1 MRTYKGIMASSGMV
15 IGPVERIDRG
25 AVGLHRIVSDPFRER
40 ALYEAAIV
48 LAKDEL
54 QRLQQHA
61 QGNDAD
67 ILIFQIALLE
77 DESFTNEI
85 GDYIAAGAG
94 SAAAVERA
102 EQIFAGRLNN
112 VDDAYIRERSVDV
125 RDACRRVIDIL
136 DGRPRRRLHLD
147 HPVILAADVF
157 FPTDLLSVDRKLILG
172 LASDNDSETSHA
184 AIMARS
190 MGIPA
195 VCRLGEGVAALSAGR
210 QAILDAGNA
219 MLVLDPT
226 PQQLAAAHRRMVRL
240 AKAAQTPDPLAGVP
254 CRTKDGTSF
263 VMLSSAN
270 ISSPE
275 QISAGIKAG
284 ASEVGLIRTE
294 SMFVNAVPEE
304 EQYQAYLSCMEHAG
318 GRPVAIR
325 TGDAG
330 ATDNMVWTDGMQI
343 EADYDEMLHTQLRA
357 LLRAAARG
365 KLRVV
370 VPMVRDTTAWE
381 TFLQKVETCKQE
393 LRERGETF
401 REDMPIGCM
410 IEIPAAALLAGDL
423 IDHGADFLTIDID
436 DLTRCT
442 FGILRKDAK
451 RDFSLDTPAVMRLV
465 RTILLSA
472 AQRNTP
478 IYLCGIAG
486 ADLESIPAFLH
497 AGARGF
503 CTEPAFLNALK
514 AKLIQEDL
522 STPPDCL
529 PE

>member
-1 MRTYKGIMASSGMV
+1 MRTYKGIMASSGLV

-61 QGNDAD
+61 QGDDAD

-102 EQIFAGRLNN
+102 EQIFADRLNN
-112 VDDAYIRERSVDV
+112 VDDEYIRERSVDV

-147 HPVILAADVF
+147 HPVILSADVF
-157 FPTDLLSVDRKLILG
+157 FPTDLLSVDRKMILG
-172 LASDNDSETSHA
+172 LASDTDSETSHA

-195 VCRLGEGVAALSAGR
+195 VCRLGAGVAALANGH

-240 AKAAQTPDPLAGVP
+240 DQAAQKPDPLASVP

-263 VMLSSAN
+263 IMLSSAN

-275 QISAGIKAG
+275 QIAAGLQAG
-284 ASEVGLIRTE
+284 ATQIGLIRTE
-294 SMFVNAVPEE
+294 SLFLKAATEE
-304 EQYQAYLSCMEHAG
+304 EQYQSYLECMEHAQG
-318 GRPVAIR
+318 APVTIR

-343 EADYDEMLHTQLRA
+343 DVDYDVMLHTQLCA
-357 LLRAAARG
+357 LLRAAAKG

-381 TFLQKVETCKQE
+381 TFLQKVEQCKQE
-393 LRERGETF
+393 LRERGEPF

-423 IDHGADFLTIDID
+423 IDHGADFLLIDID
-436 DLTRCT
+436 DLARCT
-442 FGILRKDAK
+442 FGILRKDVK
-451 RDFSLDTPAVMRLV
+451 RDCALDTPAVLRLV
-465 RTILLSA
+465 RTILLAA
-472 AQRNTP
+472 AQRDTP
-478 IYLCGIAG
+478 VCLCGLAG
-486 ADLESIPAFLH
+486 SDLESIPTYLH
-497 AGARGF
+497 AGARAF
-503 CTEPAFLNALK
+503 CTEPAFLSTLK
-514 AKLIQEDL
+514 AKLIQQDL
-522 STPPDCL
+522 STPPASL
-529 PE
+529 LK